1 MSVGAALFLM
11 HTVVCDQHGSPCTN
25 NYFCDSSRTKP
36 STDSA
41 PIGVTGRY
49 IRIDNVVYGCWSMQQ
64 SLPGC
69 NKGAPPLNEGK
80 IINLAEIQAF
90 NKNGSLI
97 DAQNIHMSNTY
108 RSNAAQSCI
117 DGDVEGNTACRTG
130 GGDTGEDAPWIVIDY
145 GTDVDIGYIVVAN
158 SFDDKQYKSGQP
170 QYTPDMSERI
180 VGARISVVGNSDGT
194 KVRWADTFDLNRDV
208 YTFTPCTNYFCDSS
222 RTKPPAGSVPAI
234 AVGRFLRIAQP
245 SKAASVPINLLEVQT
260 YSRDGSLIY
269 AEHISMSPGVG
280 SGGYARNCIDGIVE
294 GDSSK
299 LLCHTSG
306 DSPSIVIDFGRDVEV
321 GHIVVTNAKHNGGA
335 FQDRIVGASIMI
347 AGDSD
352 GTKARWIDTFGS
364 ERAVYTFNPCTN
376 YFCDSSRTREPT
388 VVLAGASGRYIRI
401 DDVVHQDQTI
411 NLAEVQTYDKNGG
424 LIAAQEIDMSGEY
437 REHAAHNC
445 IDGDV
450 EGNTACHTGSKK
462 GVDSWLVIDYGRDV
476 EIGYIVVTNIHK
488 PIVYLHEDRIVGSR
502 ISITGDSGG
511 KKVRWADT
519 FDRTRD
525 VYTFKPCSN
534 YFCDS
539 SRTKP
544 STDSVSTVVGQ
555 FLRIDDLRAHE
566 SINLAEIQVYKKD
579 GSLIDTHDIGLSG
592 VYSNMDAENCIDGIV
607 VGNTVCGSV
616 GDDPW
621 LVIDFGR
628 GVEIAYIVVTNSR
641 PYSDHMTQDRIVGAR
656 ISITTDSRGT
666 KVRWT
671 DTFDRKRDFYTFK
684 PCANYFCDTSRTK
697 PPANSVPSGVTGHY
711 LRIHNLVD
719 NESQGIY
726 ISLAEIQAYAND
738 GRLVDPQDIGMSNVH
753 SDHDAEN
760 CIDGVAGGDTVCH
773 TADGDENPWLVIDY
787 GKDVTIGY
795 VVITN
800 ARFHDGAYQNRI
812 VGSSISITEDY
823 DGWKVRW
830 ADTFDSK
837 RDVYT
842 FKPML
847 MTTSTSAATTIATTR
862 GTDASCPVGIFGGP
876 CKDWCCGFNGG
887 DLNDQ
892 NIRTNWANIP
902 GDVCDACIDTASTAT
917 SSTST
922 ATTATSSTGTTSTST
937 ATATSRTGSS
947 TTSTTTLLNLHDQ
960 CNPRL
965 DLCDKLNDLVC
976 HEDTYKCLYK
986 SKTTMTA
993 TSPDDQ
999 NGTNCNG
1006 AFTDPE
1012 ECKQFSAGAC
1022 GAIKFGTVNVTK
1034 VCRVL
1039 CNHCDAAAPAD
1050 QQKTS
1055 AADGSGGDA
1064 NTPMLVAYI
1073 VGAIG
1078 ILVAIIAAV
1087 ALKCRTSNASGGL
1100 MLDVRNGTLEAYE
1113 NPAYNTSH
1121 NSGNDASI
1129 EATYT
1134 DSNGAI
1140 NESAYMDTSP
1150 NPDNA
1155 APHTND
1161 AYDADC

>member
-108 RSNAAQSCI
+108 RGNAAQSCI

-180 VGARISVVGNSDGT
+180 VGARISVVGKSDGT

-245 SKAASVPINLLEVQT
+245 PKAASVPINLLEVQT
-260 YSRDGSLIY
+260 YSRDGILIY

-306 DSPSIVIDFGRDVEV
+306 NSPSIVIDFGRDVEV
-321 GHIVVTNAKHNGGA
+321 GHIVVTNSLHNGGA

-401 DDVVHQDQTI
+401 DDVVHKVDPKI

-437 REHAAHNC
+437 RDHAANNC

-502 ISITGDSGG
+502 ISITGESGG

-534 YFCDS
+534 YFCDQT
-539 SRTKP
+539 RFKP
-544 STDSVSTVVGQ
+544 PDDSVSTVVGQ
-555 FLRIDDLRAHE
+555 FLRIDDLTNGPF
-566 SINLAEIQVYKKD
+566 SLSEIQTYTKD
-579 GSLIDTHDIGLSG
+579 GSLVDAYDIRMDSADG
-592 VYSNMDAENCIDGIV
+592 DAEKCIDGTVMWSV
-607 VGNTVCGSV
+607 VNGGCHSTGRN
-616 GDDPW
+616 PW
-621 LVIDFGR
+621 LVIDYGKK
-628 GVEIAYIVVTNSR
+628 VAISYIVVANAR
-641 PYSDHMTQDRIVGAR
+641 ADHMTNERIVAAR
-656 ISITTDSRGT
+656 ISITADSKGM

-671 DTFDRKRDFYTFK
+671 DTFDRTRNFYTFK

-697 PPANSVPSGVTGHY
+697 PPADSVPSGVTGHY
-711 LRIHNLVD
+711 LRIHNVVD
-719 NESQGIY
+719 NETY
-726 ISLAEIQAYAND
+726 INLAEIQAYAND
-738 GRLVDPQDIGMSNVH
+738 GSLVDPQDIGMSNVH

-760 CIDGVAGGDTVCH
+760 CIDGVAEGDTVCH

-800 ARFHDGAYQNRI
+800 ARHYNGAYQNRI
-812 VGSSISITEDY
+812 VGSSISITEDD
-823 DGWKVRW
+823 DGHQVRW
-830 ADTFDSK
+830 TDTFDSK

-862 GTDASCPVGIFGGP
+862 
-876 CKDWCCGFNGG
+876 
-887 DLNDQ
+887 
-892 NIRTNWANIP
+892 
-902 GDVCDACIDTASTAT
+902 AT